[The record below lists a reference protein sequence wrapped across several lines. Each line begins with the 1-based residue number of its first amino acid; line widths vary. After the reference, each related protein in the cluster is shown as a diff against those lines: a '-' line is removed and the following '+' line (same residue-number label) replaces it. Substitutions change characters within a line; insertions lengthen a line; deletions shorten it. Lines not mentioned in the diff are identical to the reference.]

1 MNRTG
6 LIVALSIAAVVGAVF
21 AIWPQLDV
29 AIAALF
35 YNPTRHAF
43 AAWYSDRVEHARDAA
58 SLLITL
64 MVAPAFVAIAGKIVL
79 PQRRMLIP
87 GRAALFLIVTL
98 ALGPGILT
106 NVFLKSHSA
115 RMRPVDIVE
124 LSGKER
130 FTPWW
135 DPRGDCPD
143 NCSFV
148 AGEASGGFW
157 TLAPAALAPP
167 QWRPFAYA
175 GALLFGSAL
184 GLLRMAAGG
193 HFFTDVVFA
202 GVLMYLLIWTFHGLI
217 YRWRPTRLSDETIE
231 RPLEQIGKAI
241 HEGVTALF
249 RRVSARRKAGS

>member
-6 LIVALSIAAVVGAVF
+6 LIVALSIAAVVGIVF
-21 AIWPQLDV
+21 AIWPQLDI
-29 AIAALF
+29 AIGALF
-35 YNPTRHAF
+35 YNPATHSF
-43 AAWYSDRVEHARDAA
+43 AAWYSDRVEQARDAA

-64 MVAPAFVAIAGKIVL
+64 CVVPAFLALVGKIAF

-98 ALGPGILT
+98 ALGPGLLT
-106 NVFLKSHSA
+106 NVVLKGHSA
-115 RMRPVDIVE
+115 RMRPVDVVA
-124 LSGKER
+124 LGGKER

-157 TLAPAALAPP
+157 TLAPAALTPP
-167 QWRPFAYA
+167 QWRAFAYA
-175 GALLFGSAL
+175 GALVFGAAL

-202 GVLMYLLIWTFHGLI
+202 GVLMYVLIWILHGLI
-217 YRWRPTRLSDETIE
+217 YRWRATRLTDAAIE
-231 RPLEQIGKAI
+231 RPLEQTGIAI
-241 HEGVTALF
+241 REGLATLV
-249 RRVSARRKAGS
+249 RRVSDRRKAGS